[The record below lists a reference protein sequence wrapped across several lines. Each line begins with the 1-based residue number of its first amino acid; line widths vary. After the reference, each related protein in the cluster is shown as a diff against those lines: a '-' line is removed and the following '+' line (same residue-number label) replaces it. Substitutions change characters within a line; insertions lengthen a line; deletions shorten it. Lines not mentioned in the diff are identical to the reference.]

1 MKEMNEVKLELLNT
15 GKIELMIVLIFCI
28 FRLIVNRYE
37 MGSLFCL
44 VLLTT
49 VNFIL
54 CVTVLFDTW
63 EKGRR
68 KSLRR

>member
-15 GKIELMIVLIFCI
+15 GKIELMIVLIFCF
-28 FRLIVNRYE
+28 FRLIVNQYE
-37 MGSLFCL
+37 MGSLLCL